1 MNRRSVGLCTP
12 NVNGN
17 ECAGE
22 AGMKLDRY
30 KVLEKQVVVRARR
43 EDSGSSLRWE
53 RMRYEYKTESKPL
66 QKKAGT
72 FYSSM

>member
-1 MNRRSVGLCTP
+1 
-12 NVNGN
+12 
-17 ECAGE
+17 
-22 AGMKLDRY
+22 MKLDRY